1 MSATVLMLAYLCQPP
16 TAPSRAM
23 LCVAREIAASS
34 CIEAAAITEAGLA
47 PDRTWHM
54 VACLDAP
61 AVTPRSTTT
70 APAPA
75 RRPAQ
80 GNNRP

>member
-1 MSATVLMLAYLCQPP
+1 MSGTVLMLAYLCQPP
-16 TAPSRAM
+16 AAPSRAM
-23 LCVAREIAASS
+23 LCVAREVTAST
-34 CIEAAAITEAGLA
+34 CHEAAAITEAGLP

-54 VACLDAP
+54 VACLAGP
-61 AVTPRSTTT
+61 VFTPRPATT

-80 GNNRP
+80 GNSRP

>member
-1 MSATVLMLAYLCQPP
+1 MSGTVLMLAYLCQTA

-23 LCVAREIAASS
+23 LCVAREITAPT
-34 CIEAAAITEAGLA
+34 CIEAAAITEASLA

-54 VACLDAP
+54 VACLAGP
-61 AVTPRSTTT
+61 VVTPRPTTT

-75 RRPAQ
+75 RRAAQ